1 MPSHEH
7 EHERQT
13 DAKQLAQD
21 LALAGADAIVIREAL
36 RERQLDDCLD
46 DQAITHILS
55 EYAVVEQIEARE
67 GSTLLHYF
75 IRAGGVAVALAS
87 CVVWYIWGFDVV
99 PFGGIVF
106 GSLLAWAPH
115 LANFEIF

>member
-1 MPSHEH
+1 MAPHEL
-7 EHERQT
+7 ERQT
-13 DAKQLAQD
+13 DARHLAQD
-21 LALAGADAIVIREAL
+21 LAAAGADAIVIRETL
-36 RERQLDDCLD
+36 CERHLSDCLD
-46 DQAITHILS
+46 DPAITHILS
-55 EYAVVEQIEARE
+55 EYAVVEEIEARN
-67 GSTLLHYF
+67 GSTLLQN
-75 IRAGGVAVALAS
+75 IVRAGGVVVALAS